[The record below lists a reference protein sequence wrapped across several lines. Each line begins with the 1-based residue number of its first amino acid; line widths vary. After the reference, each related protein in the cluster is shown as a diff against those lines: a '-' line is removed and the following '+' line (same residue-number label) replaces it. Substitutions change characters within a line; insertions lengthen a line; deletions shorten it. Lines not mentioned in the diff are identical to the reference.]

1 MRSSRRTFLRYSS
14 TAAAGFAIAAMS
26 QSSLFGSTRVRVP
39 FLSPLLSVGYAVTL
53 PATSGRLIN
62 ASSILTP
69 DPSFLSRDVRL
80 SIHGGA
86 RADQYLKTPGGMAI
100 DPVGPT
106 GDSVCFWTGQR
117 YGTTV
122 RGKLVLPVSLTGG
135 LSFSVK
141 NLTAKTESILT
152 LGLLSNSDP
161 KLQGGVYVIA
171 LRESASD
178 VAPNWSNLELVRHGN
193 LYVIPDAPFSYAILS
208 LDYAN

>member
-1 MRSSRRTFLRYSS
+1 MRASRRTFLRYSS
-14 TAAAGFAIAAMS
+14 TAAAGLAIATMS
-26 QSSLFGSTRVRVP
+26 QSSLFAATRVRVP
-39 FLSPLLSVGYAVTL
+39 LLPPLLSVGYAVTL
-53 PATSGRLIN
+53 PATSGRLIS

-69 DPSFLSRDVRL
+69 DPSFLSRDVRIC
-80 SIHGGA
+80 IHGGA

-100 DPVGPT
+100 DPVGTT
-106 GDSVCFWTGQR
+106 GDSVFFWTGKR

-122 RGKLVLPVSLTGG
+122 RGKLVLPVSSTSG

-171 LRESASD
+171 LRESESD
-178 VAPNWSNLELVRHGN
+178 VAPNWNNLELVRQGN
-193 LYVIPDAPFSYAILS
+193 LYVIPNAPVSYAILS
-208 LDYAN
+208 IDYAR